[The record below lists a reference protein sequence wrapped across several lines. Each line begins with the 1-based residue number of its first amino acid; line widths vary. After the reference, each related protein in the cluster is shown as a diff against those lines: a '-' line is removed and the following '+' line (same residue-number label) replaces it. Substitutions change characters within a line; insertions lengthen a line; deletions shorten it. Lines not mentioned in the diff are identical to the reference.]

1 MFDSLK
7 GMAGM
12 AGLLKDLPKI
22 KAKIAEVRERLGEIT
37 VDAETGGGA
46 VRAVVDGTLTLREIH
61 IEPGLLAGL
70 VEVGNP
76 DDHAMAE
83 DLITGAVNAAMTKAR
98 ERAEREMMHAAEEL
112 DLPIPPGVLG
122 GMLH

>member
-22 KAKIAEVRERLGEIT
+22 KAKIEEVKERLGEIT

-46 VRAVVDGTLTLREIH
+46 VRAVVDGKLSLREIH

-70 VEVGNP
+70 VDVSNP

-112 DLPIPPGVLG
+112 DLPIPPGALG
-122 GMLH
+122 GMMH